1 MIYHVIDTHLNAFLK
16 SNNIPPIICPESNAI
31 DTFSVK
37 TIMAWAALCRFLNPN
52 CLFYIIS
59 WSSRKSIT
67 ESASNFFNIFF
78 INGNTEVG
86 L

>member
-1 MIYHVIDTHLNAFLK
+1 MIYHVIDTQSNAFLK
-16 SNNIPPIICPESNAI
+16 SKNIPPTTFPESNAI

-67 ESASNFFNIFF
+67 EPASNFLNIFF
-78 INGNTEVG
+78 YKW
-86 L
+86 